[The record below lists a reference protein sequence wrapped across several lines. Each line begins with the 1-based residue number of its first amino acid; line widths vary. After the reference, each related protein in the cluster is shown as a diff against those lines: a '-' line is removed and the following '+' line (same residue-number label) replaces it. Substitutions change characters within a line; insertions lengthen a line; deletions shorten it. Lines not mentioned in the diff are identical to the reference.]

1 MSNTTSNVCIAQSS
15 HPLMVSS
22 AKSFLSTPQMT
33 SDKSS
38 AKDGSR
44 ILENSDHIC
53 ENESFPRC
61 GIYARNPFKVGVII
75 NMASASGLY
84 PMLPDPIYSGSKGA
98 FELIQDE
105 RRAGACLW
113 ITNRRGMEY
122 WPTPTEETK
131 YRTKQPNARKV
142 YSNIEKS
149 YIQIPQSYEKTSGHY
164 FGGSDQEL
172 SSRLPFDA
180 GFEEED
186 KSTSV
191 QPLQLSSKCLWLFV
205 HMYQE
210 LAFSLRRIY
219 HYDESAQ
226 TKFQKEKPWTNDPH
240 YFKRVKISALA
251 LLKMVVHARSGGN
264 IKIMGL
270 MQGKTDGE
278 AIIVMDAFALPVE
291 GTETR
296 VNAQVDAYEY
306 MVDYS
311 QTNKQGNVALDVASS
326 SSYHQPRKLA
336 KIDIADHVLASLQ
349 TSSIRDEFVRNDVSL
364 MDRDHLGY
372 SSPLTKVDEESL
384 GAYNFSQNR

>member
-1 MSNTTSNVCIAQSS
+1 
-15 HPLMVSS
+15 
-22 AKSFLSTPQMT
+22 
-33 SDKSS
+33 
-38 AKDGSR
+38 
-44 ILENSDHIC
+44 
-53 ENESFPRC
+53 
-61 GIYARNPFKVGVII
+61 
-75 NMASASGLY
+75 
-84 PMLPDPIYSGSKGA
+84 A

-113 ITNRRGMEY
+113 ITKPLERHGVLAY
-122 WPTPTEETK
+122 TKCKKPSTELNDQMQE
-131 YRTKQPNARKV
+131 N
-142 YSNIEKS
+142 
-149 YIQIPQSYEKTSGHY
+149 SGHY

-180 GFEEED
+180 GFEAVGLIAALGDSVTDLKVGIPAAIMTFGSYSEFMMEED
-186 KSTSV
+186 KSTSCATIAAL
-191 QPLQLSSKCLWLFV
+191 LQVSMVRLLLWLFV

-264 IKIMGL
+264 IEIMGL

-311 QTNKQGNVALDVASS
+311 QTNKQAGRLENVVGW
-326 SSYHQPRKLA
+326 YH
-336 KIDIADHVLASLQ
+336 S
-349 TSSIRDEFVRNDVSL
+349 
-364 MDRDHLGY
+364 HLGY
-372 SSPLTKVDEESL
+372 GCWLSGIDVSISD
-384 GAYNFSQNR
+384 A